1 MIPYLLPMGIAKS
14 IPFGTEN
21 EAHAT
26 FQLPVKSEFHGEQQR
41 TFPAFF
47 LRNVSGPGTQK
58 AGKSAV
64 VELPRV
70 ILLTEYSRTGSPQR
84 NQLQ

>member
-26 FQLPVKSEFHGEQQR
+26 FQLPVKSEFHGKQQR

-47 LRNVSGPGTQK
+47 LRNVSGQ
-58 AGKSAV
+58 
-64 VELPRV
+64 ELRKQARARSWNFH
-70 ILLTEYSRTGSPQR
+70 E
-84 NQLQ
+84 